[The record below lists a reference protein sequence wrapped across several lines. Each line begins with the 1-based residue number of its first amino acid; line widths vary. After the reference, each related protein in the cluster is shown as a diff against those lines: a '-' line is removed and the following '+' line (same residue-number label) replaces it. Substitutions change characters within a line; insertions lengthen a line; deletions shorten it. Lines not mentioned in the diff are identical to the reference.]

1 MNAVERTGRKQSAMA
16 LPLPFRLARTGLNGL
31 GRISPPLAGRA
42 AFHLFCTPFRYA
54 EPPRET
60 AVLLEAER
68 FSIPFQD
75 AHLAAYAWGQGPT
88 VLLVHGWSGRGSQLG
103 AFVAP
108 LMAAGHR
115 VVTFDLPAHG
125 RTPGRRTNALVAT
138 EAVLRAGE
146 ELGPLHG
153 VIAHSFGALCTT
165 LALRDGLEAGRVAYV
180 APAASAIQA
189 VRGFSRQFGLSWP
202 AEWGLRGEMERRF
215 GPGIWPRF
223 SARACAP
230 RLNVP
235 ALMVHDLDDDE
246 VPYREGQLLAHSWPG
261 ARLVTTA
268 GLGHRRILRDA
279 RVIGEVLELFR
290 AVSAECA
297 ASAA

>member
-1 MNAVERTGRKQSAMA
+1 MERTRRTPA
-16 LPLPFRLARTGLNGL
+16 LPLPFRLASAGLNGL
-31 GRISPPLAGRA
+31 GRISRPLAGRLV
-42 AFHLFCTPFRYA
+42 FRFFCTPFRHA

-60 AVLLEAER
+60 QVLRRAER

-75 AHLAAYAWGQGPT
+75 SHLAAYAWGQGPT

-103 AFVAP
+103 AFVEP
-108 LMAAGHR
+108 LVAAGHR
-115 VVTFDLPAHG
+115 VVAFDLPAHG

-138 EAVLRAGE
+138 EAVLRVGE

-165 LALRDGLEAGRVAYV
+165 LALRDGLDAGRVAYV
-180 APAASAIQA
+180 APASGANQA
-189 VRGFSRQFGLSWP
+189 VRGFARQFGLSWS

-215 GPGIWPRF
+215 GPEIWPRF
-223 SARACAP
+223 SARVCAP

-235 ALMVHDLDDDE
+235 ALIVHDLDDAE

-268 GLGHRRILRDA
+268 GLGHRRILRDE
-279 RVIGEVLELFR
+279 RVIGEILELFR
-290 AVSAECA
+290 TAR
-297 ASAA
+297 SAAAAA

>member
-1 MNAVERTGRKQSAMA
+1 MDVERTHGKKQAAVS
-16 LPLPFRLARTGLNGL
+16 LPLPFRLARMGMNGL
-31 GRISPPLAGRA
+31 GRISTSLAGRL
-42 AFHLFCTPFRYA
+42 AFQFFCTPFRHA

-60 AVLLEAER
+60 QILMWAER

-75 AHLAAYAWGQGPT
+75 VHLAAYAWGQGPT

-103 AFVAP
+103 AFVEP
-108 LMAAGHR
+108 LVAAGHR
-115 VVTFDLPAHG
+115 VVAFDLPAHG

-138 EAVLRAGE
+138 GAILRVGE
-146 ELGPLHG
+146 TIGPLRG

-165 LALRDGLEAGRVAYV
+165 LALRDGLDAGRVAYV
-180 APAASAIQA
+180 APASGANQA
-189 VRGFSRQFGLSWP
+189 VRGFSRQLGLSWP

-215 GPGIWPRF
+215 GPTIWPQF
-223 SARACAP
+223 SARVCAP

-235 ALMVHDLDDDE
+235 ALILHDLDDVE

-279 RVIGEVLELFR
+279 RVIEEAVELFR
-290 AVSAECA
+290 TAGIR
-297 ASAA
+297 SAA

>member
-1 MNAVERTGRKQSAMA
+1 MNVEQTGRNRSAMA

-31 GRISPPLAGRA
+31 GRISTPLAGRL
-42 AFHLFCTPFRYA
+42 AFHLFCTPFRHA

-60 AVLLEAER
+60 QVLMWAER

-75 AHLAAYAWGQGPT
+75 AHLAAYAWGEGPT

-103 AFVAP
+103 AFVEP
-108 LMAAGHR
+108 LVAAGHR
-115 VVTFDLPAHG
+115 VVAFDLPAHG

-138 EAVLRAGE
+138 EAVLRVGE
-146 ELGPLHG
+146 ELGPLRG

-165 LALRDGLEAGRVAYV
+165 LALRDGLAAGRVAYV
-180 APAASAIQA
+180 APASGANQA

-215 GPGIWPRF
+215 GPTIWPQF
-223 SARACAP
+223 SARVCAP

-235 ALMVHDLDDDE
+235 ALIVHDLDDVE

-279 RVIGEVLELFR
+279 RVIEETVELFR
-290 AVSAECA
+290 TAGIR
-297 ASAA
+297 SAA

>member
-1 MNAVERTGRKQSAMA
+1 MDMDRTGKTPA
-16 LPLPFRLARTGLNGL
+16 LPLPLRLARTGLNGL
-31 GRISPPLAGRA
+31 GRISPALAGRL
-42 AFHLFCTPFRYA
+42 AFPLFCTPFRYP

-60 AVLLEAER
+60 AVLREAKR
-68 FSIPFQD
+68 FSVPFQD
-75 AHLAAYAWGQGPT
+75 VHLAAYAWGQGPT

-103 AFVAP
+103 AFAEP
-108 LMAAGHR
+108 LVAAGHR
-115 VVTFDLPAHG
+115 VVAFDLPAHG
-125 RTPGRRTNALVAT
+125 RTPGRRTNALVAS
-138 EAVLRAGE
+138 EAVLRVGE
-146 ELGPLHG
+146 ELGPLRG

-165 LALRDGLEAGRVAYV
+165 LALRDGLDAGRVAYV

-189 VRGFSRQFGLSWP
+189 VRGFSRQLGLSWP

-215 GPGIWPRF
+215 GPAVWPRF
-223 SARACAP
+223 SARVCAP
-230 RLNVP
+230 SLNVP
-235 ALMVHDLDDDE
+235 ALILHDLDDAE

-290 AVSAECA
+290 AVPA
-297 ASAA
+297 ASAASAASAA

>member
-1 MNAVERTGRKQSAMA
+1 MEPTRRTRSEMA
-16 LPLPFRLARTGLNGL
+16 LPLPLRLARTGLNSL
-31 GRISPPLAGRA
+31 GRISPPLAGRL
-42 AFHLFCTPFRYA
+42 AFHLFCTPLRYA

-60 AVLLEAER
+60 QVLREAER
-68 FSIPFQD
+68 FSIPFED

-103 AFVAP
+103 AFVEP
-108 LMAAGHR
+108 LVSAGHR
-115 VVTFDLPAHG
+115 VVAFDLPAHG
-125 RTPGRRTNALVAT
+125 RTPGRRTNALGAT
-138 EAVLRAGE
+138 QAVLRVGE
-146 ELGPLHG
+146 ELGPLRG

-165 LALRDGLEAGRVAYV
+165 LALRDGLDASRVSYV
-180 APAASAIQA
+180 APAARAIQA

-215 GPGIWPRF
+215 GPEIWPRF
-223 SARACAP
+223 SARVCAP

-235 ALMVHDLDDDE
+235 ALIVHDLDDVE

-279 RVIGEVLELFR
+279 RVIGETLELFR
-290 AVSAECA
+290 AERIS
-297 ASAA
+297 SAA

>member
-1 MNAVERTGRKQSAMA
+1 MDVDRTGSKTPT

-31 GRISPPLAGRA
+31 GRISPSLTGRLS
-42 AFHLFCTPFRYA
+42 FHLFCTPFHYP

-60 AVLLEAER
+60 EVLKQAER

-75 AHLAAYAWGQGPT
+75 AHLAAYAWGEGPT

-103 AFVAP
+103 AFVEP
-108 LMAAGHR
+108 LVGAGHR
-115 VVTFDLPAHG
+115 VVAFDLPAHG
-125 RTPGRRTNALVAT
+125 RSPGRRTNALVAT
-138 EAVLRAGE
+138 EAVQKVGE
-146 ELGPLHG
+146 EIGPLRG

-165 LALRDGLEAGRVAYV
+165 LALRDGLDAGRVAYV
-180 APAASAIQA
+180 APASGANQA

-215 GPGIWPRF
+215 GPTIWPQF
-223 SARACAP
+223 SARVCAP

-235 ALMVHDLDDDE
+235 ALILHDLDDVE

-279 RVIGEVLELFR
+279 RVIGEAVELFR
-290 AVSAECA
+290 AGS
-297 ASAA
+297 ASAAA